1 MLYESQIWPVKEVYV
16 MRLEIND
23 IRMVSWMYNVRSGKI
38 ILWN

>member
-16 MRLEIND
+16 MRLEI
-23 IRMVSWMYNVRSGKI
+23 RMVSWMYNVRSGKI